1 MFRNVMIL
9 IGGILVIS
17 LTGCD
22 FKTPEIR
29 GVVLDAETKQPLEGA
44 WIRATLQIKTKTI
57 QGNVQSVLRVEPPH
71 TRSDSKGTFIIPAKE
86 IKNPSFP
93 MGLGTDVES
102 FTINASTLDDKS
114 DGFYLKDFEGKNKIE
129 VKLNVKPWKEGIE
142 NEREYFSYI
151 QSLYKYCFS
160 GRFGVEVPAIEGGC
174 DNWELNF
181 VIEKHERYLDKYRK
195 IAEEGKARGY
205 GAALEQLADLYEK
218 KGDNKMAIETL
229 NKKIALIEKRG
240 LLKFKDWQKEK
251 EGIESKINKLQKK
264 GQEKEDK

>member
-1 MFRNVMIL
+1 MVFVAGIIMMIGF
-9 IGGILVIS
+9 I
-17 LTGCD
+17 GCD
-22 FKTPEIR
+22 LKTPEIR
-29 GVVLDAETKQPLEGA
+29 GVVLDAETKKPVEGA
-44 WIRATLQIKTKTI
+44 WVRATLQIKTKTI

-71 TRSDSKGTFIIPAKE
+71 TRSDKKGTFVIPAKE
-86 IKNPSFP
+86 IKTPSFP

-129 VKLNVKPWKEGIE
+129 AKLNVKPWKEGIE

-181 VIEKHERYLDKYRK
+181 VIAKHERYLERFSIKDETRSHNS
-195 IAEEGKARGY
+195 IILEELG
-205 GAALEQLADLYEK
+205 LLHEK
-218 KGDNKMAIETL
+218 KGNYEKAIENL
-229 NKKIALIEKRG
+229 KKAKQIRFFRPQDLDNEIKRI
-240 LLKFKDWQKEK
+240 QE
-251 EGIESKINKLQKK
+251 KLQPQK
-264 GQEKEDK
+264 GK